1 MSNLNPLTV
10 LDQILADWASPRV
23 RRTIHGLLALAAS
36 LVSIYLAAGG
46 NWGEAAMSLAA
57 LLYAGSNHANTIDH
71 PDNSDDYS
79 TPLPGM

>member
-46 NWGEAAMSLAA
+46 NWGEAALSLAA
-57 LLYAGSNHANTIDH
+57 LLYAGSNHANT
-71 PDNSDDYS
+71 SD
-79 TPLPGM
+79 PLEDVD